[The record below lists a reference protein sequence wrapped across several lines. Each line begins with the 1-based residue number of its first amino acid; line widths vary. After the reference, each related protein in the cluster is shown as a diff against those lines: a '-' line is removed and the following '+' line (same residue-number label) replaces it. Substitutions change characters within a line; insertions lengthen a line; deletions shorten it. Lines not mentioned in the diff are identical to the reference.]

1 MTQRR
6 SSHRPPRLLAAL
18 VRHGDY
24 HQLPDTPSAHQPF
37 PLTSDGR
44 EQATRAGGELRD
56 MLDTFGCDLAPQID
70 SSNLLRAWQTA
81 SLIQSV
87 LAEGRHGVSVHGFD
101 ALAERGLGSAANL
114 SAARIEAVIAEDPR
128 FSCLPANW
136 KSDSHF
142 RLPLQGAESLM
153 DAGERVA
160 SHLTAQI
167 QALLRHGEG
176 HREGHG
182 EADVLKIFVGHGAAF
197 RHAAHHLGVL
207 AFDDIA
213 RLSMHHGR
221 PVLLEYR
228 QEQGWRHIAGEW
240 KVRRQHAQF
249 RD

>member
-1 MTQRR
+1 MTSRR
-6 SSHRPPRLLAAL
+6 PNNWRPSNWRPRLLAAI

-44 EQATRAGGELRD
+44 EQAKRAGCELRD

-81 SLIQSV
+81 SLMQSV
-87 LAEGRHGVSVHGFD
+87 LGEDRRGVAVKGFD

-114 SAARIEAVIAEDPR
+114 SAAQIEAVIADDPR
-128 FSCLPANW
+128 FASLPANW
-136 KSDSHF
+136 KSNSHF

-160 SHLTAQI
+160 SHLTAQM
-167 QALLRHGEG
+167 QALGQHS
-176 HREGHG
+176 
-182 EADVLKIFVGHGAAF
+182 EADVLKLFVGHGAAF
-197 RHAAHHLGVL
+197 RHAAHQLGIL
-207 AFDDIA
+207 AFDEIA
-213 RLSMHHGR
+213 RLSMHHAR

-228 QEQGWRHIAGEW
+228 HEQGWRHIAGEW